1 VIALLWLLTTVPLGT
16 VYGQSYR
23 MPAGDD
29 DHASFY
35 VTAYLD
41 HGSSTDWNCGGLT
54 YSGHQGSDFGVG
66 SWSGMEAGRDIVA
79 AADGVVGSV
88 HDGEFDECSSGD
100 CDGGGGYGN
109 HVRIDHADGRETL
122 YAHMKKWSVAVTA
135 GQAVSCGTLIGQV
148 GSSGYSTGPHLHFEL
163 RSADNDRVDP
173 FVGACSSGTSSWVSQ
188 GTYDS
193 LPAPTCDEP
202 VGECQTTRVLTC
214 GDSISDRN
222 DIASATTDHWFYGCE
237 DFTYSGSEVAY
248 EILTDRT
255 EPVTVSLTGLSADLD
270 LYLLASAACD
280 GSDCLAASSEPDA
293 SDEQATAT
301 ATAGV
306 PLVAVIDGWEGA
318 TSDYTITVACE
329 GSLPKQDTGEPRST
343 LGDSG
348 ASVGDTG
355 ASVGDTSPT
364 ESWNRVEKPAGGGL
378 GCSLAAATGH
388 GLAWLLALIA
398 VQRRRSG

>member
-1 VIALLWLLTTVPLGT
+1 
-16 VYGQSYR
+16 
-23 MPAGDD
+23 
-29 DHASFY
+29 
-35 VTAYLD
+35 
-41 HGSSTDWNCGGLT
+41 
-54 YSGHQGSDFGVG
+54 
-66 SWSGMEAGRDIVA
+66 
-79 AADGVVGSV
+79 
-88 HDGEFDECSSGD
+88 
-100 CDGGGGYGN
+100 
-109 HVRIDHADGRETL
+109 
-122 YAHMKKWSVAVTA
+122 
-135 GQAVSCGTLIGQV
+135 
-148 GSSGYSTGPHLHFEL
+148 
-163 RSADNDRVDP
+163 
-173 FVGACSSGTSSWVSQ
+173 
-188 GTYDS
+188 
-193 LPAPTCDEP
+193 
-202 VGECQTTRVLTC
+202 
-214 GDSISDRN
+214 
-222 DIASATTDHWFYGCE
+222 
-237 DFTYSGSEVAY
+237 
-248 EILTDRT
+248 
-255 EPVTVSLTGLSADLD
+255 VSLTGLSADLD